1 MGSCWFSLLLPT
13 SCAPQPPRRSSVSS
27 CPSRRALPSTTVH
40 ALDWPI
46 QGTPAAVAALL
57 PSTRGGHWV
66 TSSPAFSLT
75 VPAHFQSH
83 SGQPCVPAPSLR
95 VGVGGSSICM
105 AVGLFCHSLHSI
117 LGAPRPPRDLS
128 KMCRHYGPLLCWER
142 FWVLTDTWCRAPTGT
157 VPWRVFSPP

>member
-27 CPSRRALPSTTVH
+27 RPSRRALLSTTVH

-75 VPAHFQSH
+75 VPAHFRSH

-95 VGVGGSSICM
+95 VGGVQAFVWQLVSFVTACIPSWETP
-105 AVGLFCHSLHSI
+105 AL
-117 LGAPRPPRDLS
+117 LGIFQRCA
-128 KMCRHYGPLLCWER
+128 GI
-142 FWVLTDTWCRAPTGT
+142 T
-157 VPWRVFSPP
+157 VPFSVGNVCGF